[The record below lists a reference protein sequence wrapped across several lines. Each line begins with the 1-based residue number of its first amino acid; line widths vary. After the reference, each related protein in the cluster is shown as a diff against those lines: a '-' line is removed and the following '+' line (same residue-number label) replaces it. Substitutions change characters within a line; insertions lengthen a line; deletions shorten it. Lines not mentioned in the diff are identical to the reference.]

1 MAKKPSKDTKDD
13 PVSTGKSAPQT
24 ESRAMSPFREIDR
37 LLDSFFDRGGVPS
50 RWEHPLWQ
58 RFAAFEKGMPKV
70 DVIDRDAEV
79 VVRAEVP
86 GFERKEL
93 DVTVTDGAVTIKGD
107 HREETKEEE
116 EGEYLHSEIS
126 RGSFTRTVALPG
138 EIDTDKA
145 AASFKNGVLELT
157 LPKLKQANRRKVEV
171 K

>member
-1 MAKKPSKDTKDD
+1 MAKKASKDV
-13 PVSTGKSAPQT
+13 PVSTEKSSQPA
-24 ESRAMSPFREIDR
+24 ESRAMSPFREFDR
-37 LLDSFFDRGGVPS
+37 MLDSFFDRGGMPS

-86 GFERKEL
+86 GFEREEL
-93 DVTVTDGAVTIKGD
+93 DVSVTDGAVTIKGD
-107 HREETKEEE
+107 HREESKEEE
-116 EGEYLHSEIS
+116 GDYFHSEIS
-126 RGSFTRTVALPG
+126 RGSFTRTVALPS
-138 EIDTDKA
+138 EIDADKA

-157 LPKLKQANRRKVEV
+157 LPKFKQANRRKVEI